1 MRISDWSSDV
11 CSADLVLHGIHLYG
25 RWSRFACDVA
35 KAFPDRKAVVY
46 GLSNGGV
53 IADHVSVLC
62 HASNISLVFVDD
74 ILSDWR
80 EAFTAHPTIHARQ
93 NYALHYFAP
102 LHYETSYLDRKSVV

>member
-11 CSADLVLHGIHLYG
+11 CSADLVLHGIQLYG
-25 RWSRFACDVA
+25 LWSRFACDVA

-80 EAFTAHPTIHARQ
+80 TEECRVGQECVSMCRSRLSPFR
-93 NYALHYFAP
+93 
-102 LHYETSYLDRKSVV
+102 